1 VHSYLYFFGVP
12 GDCFLSTEDSALFL
26 FEAVLFLAAFKDDLL
41 PLAVEVAWVE
51 VARQ

>member
-1 VHSYLYFFGVP
+1 MFPFHGI
-12 GDCFLSTEDSALFL
+12 LSLFL